1 MRRWRCLMTT
11 MSSRWKTPLPFIGKG
26 RRCDKDG
33 RFVPYINVLHSER
46 VPRPIFAAIF
56 TGAPWRWLSFPD
68 EVLHRNDEAQL
79 GYVRW
84 RCQHHFRAT
93 NGQCYLFGRI
103 TGFEWVRAPD
113 QIVVLDIRGRIVE
126 KTEQE
131 TPAGHGSLKIG
142 HKTIPDSI
150 FK

>member
-1 MRRWRCLMTT
+1 
-11 MSSRWKTPLPFIGKG
+11 MSIRWKTPLPFIGKG
-26 RRCDKDG
+26 RSYDQDG

-46 VPRPIFAAIF
+46 VPRPIFAAVF

-68 EVLHRNDEAQL
+68 EVLRRSDEAQR

-103 TGFEWVRAPD
+103 TAFEWVKAPN
-113 QIVVLDIRGRIVE
+113 QIAQLDTRGRMIG
-126 KTEQE
+126 KAEQE
-131 TPAGHGSLKIG
+131 TPSGHGSLRIG
-142 HKTIPDSI
+142 NRAIPVSI